1 MRILTFVQ
9 QGAVMHCVWVG
20 ALFKGC
26 EEAHWEKSIAMLVCM
41 SEHCDG
47 SSIK

>member
-1 MRILTFVQ
+1 MRILRFVQ